1 MDEVDGSLMVLSTDS
16 EKEPLIINDSESVHH
31 HPSILLAP
39 AKFNNCGHQLPLI
52 SVIFI
57 LVASVPALL
66 VGCTVG
72 FPSAALLDL
81 QELETRPQYKF
92 DTVLSDVFAV
102 SIIMPSLFLKMC
114 MFMQSLLKSIIDISC
129 VIDKIN
135 DQPLSSY

>member
-1 MDEVDGSLMVLSTDS
+1 MQYVASYIIVLASSCSSIAGNTQNWCLAMDEVGGSLMTLSTDS
-16 EKEPLIINDSESVHH
+16 EKQPLIINDSESVHH
-31 HPSILLAP
+31 HSSILIAP
-39 AKFNNCGHQLPLI
+39 AKFNNCCHQLPLI

-81 QELETRPQYKF
+81 QDLETRPQYKF

-102 SIIMPSLFLKMC
+102 NAICHHYNFH
-114 MFMQSLLKSIIDISC
+114 
-129 VIDKIN
+129 
-135 DQPLSSY
+135 

>member
-1 MDEVDGSLMVLSTDS
+1 MDEVDGPHGSLMTLSTDS
-16 EKEPLIINDSESVHH
+16 EKKPLIINDSESVHH
-31 HPSILLAP
+31 HSSILIAP
-39 AKFNNCGHQLPLI
+39 AKLNNCGHQLPLI

-92 DTVLSDVFAV
+92 DTILSDVFAV
-102 SIIMPSLFLKMC
+102 SAIFYAIINF
-114 MFMQSLLKSIIDISC
+114 
-129 VIDKIN
+129 IN
-135 DQPLSSY
+135 FGCARA